1 MANALQQ
8 GTLHMQ
14 RLDTLKQIRKA
25 KASRGSGGELRV
37 LAMQRMTHAHVMRGS
52 PMLQIAA

>member
-1 MANALQQ
+1 
-8 GTLHMQ
+8 MQ